1 MLKNDFTEKCFKND
15 FTENFKEKISKI
27 DFTENSKMGKNFPEI
42 FQK

>member
-1 MLKNDFTEKCFKND
+1 MLKND